1 MQRDTPFVGD
11 KQDQLQAASA
21 SEPDVAAERPR
32 RRGRTR
38 SKDAG
43 AASVSPMLA
52 AQGGQI
58 SLLSPDAQRDI
69 HQAALHLLE
78 DTGLAEAPAEAI
90 SLVEASGGWVSDTE
104 RLCFPRALVETVLAA
119 LPRTVTLYGRRDDAE
134 LRLGGSNAYVG
145 TGGAS
150 PSFLDI
156 DSHEY
161 RPATLVDLYHAARV
175 VDRLDHIHFFSRPVA
190 ICGFEDP
197 LDIDLHTAWACLS
210 GTAKHVMV
218 SASTSESVDAIAA
231 LAYEV
236 AGSEAAFR
244 AAPFISLNI
253 NHAVPP
259 MRFDSEAARILIR
272 AAERGIPAM
281 VNTFGQLGA
290 SSPVTIAGCVAQ
302 TTAETLA
309 GMVLVHLAA
318 PGGTA
323 IFGPRPMITDL
334 RTSAMS
340 GGGGEQAKLT
350 AAAMSMARFYG
361 LPNSTIAGATDSKV
375 PDAQSGYEKC
385 LTVTLALQAG
395 ADIITQA
402 AGAQASLMGASLE
415 AYVIDNDML
424 GSILSAHT
432 AIDVSA
438 ETLNLT
444 AMQAAITGAGHF
456 LGEADT
462 LARMNSDFL
471 YPQIGDRRSIEE
483 WQDAGAL
490 TVWDRAHEQVRAIL
504 DAPPVAVI
512 ASDTS
517 DKVARQFGLPLLGAC

>member
-1 MQRDTPFVGD
+1 M
-11 KQDQLQAASA
+11 
-21 SEPDVAAERPR
+21 
-32 RRGRTR
+32 
-38 SKDAG
+38 
-43 AASVSPMLA
+43 
-52 AQGGQI
+52 
-58 SLLSPDAQRDI
+58 
-69 HQAALHLLE
+69 LE
-78 DTGLAEAPAEAI
+78 DIGLAEAPAEAI

-259 MRFDSEAARILIR
+259 MRFDSCLLYTSPSPRDLSTSR
-272 AAERGIPAM
+272 MP
-281 VNTFGQLGA
+281 
-290 SSPVTIAGCVAQ
+290 SSA
-302 TTAETLA
+302 
-309 GMVLVHLAA
+309 
-318 PGGTA
+318 
-323 IFGPRPMITDL
+323 
-334 RTSAMS
+334 
-340 GGGGEQAKLT
+340 
-350 AAAMSMARFYG
+350 
-361 LPNSTIAGATDSKV
+361 
-375 PDAQSGYEKC
+375 
-385 LTVTLALQAG
+385 
-395 ADIITQA
+395 
-402 AGAQASLMGASLE
+402 
-415 AYVIDNDML
+415 
-424 GSILSAHT
+424 
-432 AIDVSA
+432 
-438 ETLNLT
+438 
-444 AMQAAITGAGHF
+444 
-456 LGEADT
+456 
-462 LARMNSDFL
+462 
-471 YPQIGDRRSIEE
+471 
-483 WQDAGAL
+483 
-490 TVWDRAHEQVRAIL
+490 
-504 DAPPVAVI
+504 
-512 ASDTS
+512 
-517 DKVARQFGLPLLGAC
+517 

>member
-1 MQRDTPFVGD
+1 MQRDTPFAGD
-11 KQDQLQAASA
+11 QQDQLQTVSA

-32 RRGRTR
+32 RRGRAR
-38 SKDAG
+38 SKG
-43 AASVSPMLA
+43 TAAISPVLSA
-52 AQGGQI
+52 RGGQM
-58 SLLSPDAQRDI
+58 SLLSPDAQQDI
-69 HQAALHLLE
+69 HQAALNLLE

-90 SLVEASGGWVSDTE
+90 SLVEASGGWVSDTR
-104 RLCFPRALVETVLAA
+104 RLCFPRVLVETVLAA
-119 LPRTVTLYGRRDDAE
+119 LPRAVTLYGRRDDAE

-161 RPATLVDLYHAARV
+161 RPATLVDLYQAARV

-190 ICGFEDP
+190 ISGFEDA

-218 SASTSESVDAIAA
+218 SASTPESVDAIAA
-231 LAYEV
+231 LVYDV

-259 MRFDSEAARILIR
+259 LRFDSEAVRVLIR
-272 AAERGIPAM
+272 AAECGIPAM

-309 GMVLVHLAA
+309 GMVLVHLTA

-323 IFGPRPMITDL
+323 IFGPRPMVTDL
-334 RTSAMS
+334 RTGAMS

-350 AAAMSMARFYG
+350 AAAMSMAQFYG

-415 AYVIDNDML
+415 AYIIDNDML
-424 GSILSAHT
+424 GNILSAHT
-432 AIDVSA
+432 AIDVSP

-456 LGEADT
+456 LGEAET

-471 YPQIGDRRSIEE
+471 YPQIGDRRSIAE
-483 WQDAGAL
+483 WQDAGGL

-504 DAPPVAVI
+504 DAPPADVI
-512 ASDTS
+512 ASSTS
-517 DKVARQFGLPLLGAC
+517 DRITKTFGLPALGTH